1 MDKTTLI
8 FVDWLG
14 DMIYGYNVSQ
24 VTVRDL
30 HLTRSSPGTT
40 QGFVTSV
47 SRGKVVLEIPPG
59 KHGQHTTQLPQGWMS
74 LRW

>member
-1 MDKTTLI
+1 MEETTLK
-8 FVDWLG
+8 FGDWLG
-14 DMIYGYNVSQ
+14 DMIYSTNVSK
-24 VTVRDL
+24 VTLRDL

-59 KHGQHTTQLPQGWMS
+59 NMANISHHCHRVG
-74 LRW
+74 